1 MAIAKRTPL
10 YLQCLLLAGSISL
23 VACGGGSSSP
33 KDTTPDAITF
43 TASTNAT
50 PNAAVSSP
58 AVTISGIDAEASISI
73 SGGEYSINGGAF
85 TSSAGKISNGQS
97 LVVRV
102 TASDKTNT
110 AKSATITVGGVSA
123 AFSVTTLA
131 DVTPASFTLAP
142 VTNAA
147 LGATVTSAAV
157 TLSGFDI
164 AVPVSITGGEYS
176 INGGAFT
183 SAASTISPTQSVAV
197 KLVASANHSTT
208 TTAQLTVGG
217 VSAGFSV
224 TTVPDSTPDAFSFTA
239 TTGAAINTA
248 YTSNVMTVKGI
259 DTSVAVSIT
268 GGEYSVNGGAFTSAA
283 GTVVVN
289 DTVTVKATAANGTEL
304 THNAVL
310 TIGGVAGTYSITTV
324 PDTTAPL
331 AEFTFPTP
339 HTMSEAN
346 SVKVRGT
353 ATDEHGITAVKLVV
367 GGSEIDA
374 TPKSETNGVKDFSS
388 WTATIDLAAND
399 DNEIKV
405 IATDDRNNTTVL
417 ANANKV
423 IVRQA
428 DVKSA
433 FPEPVAAGNKFRPE
447 STIMDRYDGRNR
459 LLVLTSADKTI
470 HAIDLTTG
478 SRSVFLKHT
487 TICGNDSSYRAVIDP
502 VSKNL
507 YMYCN
512 NSIKEINLSNGS
524 LINSYPINV
533 PLDTYVPGMVVDQ
546 NNGRSRLILIENAI
560 EFANPL
566 VVGARV
572 FAFDLTTKAFSE
584 IATASQ
590 TPLIVGVA
598 ISPVIDGDRLLVNT
612 GGQREDANIRGIIS
626 INLQNGAREYFSNNL
641 TGSGESFSGDFS
653 ALLSC
658 TSLDKKNNRVLV
670 LENGTNKLFSV
681 DLTSANRSVFTTI
694 PYQNTPYADINVDQC
709 YFDPLNEHLYISE
722 LQRGSVLIVDTTSGE
737 KVILSKTENE
747 I

>member
-50 PNAAVSSP
+50 PNATVTSP
-58 AVTISGIDAEASISI
+58 AVTISGIDAEASVSI
-73 SGGEYSINGGAF
+73 SDGEYSINGGAF
-85 TSSAGKISNGQS
+85 TAAASKISNGQS

-142 VTNAA
+142 VTNAT

-176 INGGAFT
+176 INGAAFT
-183 SAASTISPTQSVAV
+183 SAAGTVSPAQSVAV

-217 VSAGFSV
+217 VSAGFNV
-224 TTVPDSTPDAFSFTA
+224 TTLPDSTPDAFSFTA
-239 TTGAAINTA
+239 KTGAAINTA
-248 YTSNVMTVKGI
+248 YTSNTVTVKGI
-259 DTSVAVSIT
+259 DTAVAIAIT
-268 GGEYSVNGGAFTSAA
+268 GGEYSVNSGAFTAAA
-283 GTVVVN
+283 GTVSVN
-289 DTVTVKATAANGTEL
+289 DTVSVKATAANGTEL
-304 THNAVL
+304 TREAVL
-310 TIGGVAGTYSITTV
+310 TIGGVTGTYSITTV
-324 PDTTAPL
+324 MDTTAPV

-367 GGSEIDA
+367 GATEIPA

-388 WTATIDLAAND
+388 WTATVPLTASNE
-399 DNEIKV
+399 NEIKV

-423 IVRQA
+423 TVRQA

-433 FPEPVAAGNKFRPE
+433 FPEPVAAGNNFRPV

-459 LLVLTSADKTI
+459 LLVFTLGDNTV
-470 HAIDLTTG
+470 HAVDLATG
-478 SRSVFLKHT
+478 SRSAFLKYT
-487 TICGNDSSYRAVIDP
+487 TLCGNEPSYRAVIDP

-512 NSIKEINLSNGS
+512 NSIKEINLSDGS
-524 LINSYPINV
+524 LINSYPIAV
-533 PLDTYVPGMVVDQ
+533 TLDTYVPGMVVDQ
-546 NNGRSRLILIENAI
+546 NNGRSRLILIENAF
-560 EFANPL
+560 EFSNPL

-572 FAFDLTTKAFSE
+572 FAFDLTTKAFAE
-584 IATASQ
+584 IAASQ

-641 TGSGESFSGDFS
+641 TGSGESFSGDVS
-653 ALLSC
+653 TLLSC

-670 LENGTNKLFSV
+670 LENGTSKLFSV

-722 LQRGSVLIVDTTSGE
+722 LQRGSILIVDTTSGE
-737 KVILSKTENE
+737 KVILSKKQNE

>member
-50 PNAAVSSP
+50 PNATVTSP
-58 AVTISGIDAEASISI
+58 AVTISGIDAEASVSI
-73 SGGEYSINGGAF
+73 SDGEYSINGGAF
-85 TSSAGKISNGQS
+85 TAAASKISNGQS

-142 VTNAA
+142 VTNAT

-176 INGGAFT
+176 INGAAFT
-183 SAASTISPTQSVAV
+183 SAAGTVSPAQSVAV

-217 VSAGFSV
+217 VSAGFNV
-224 TTVPDSTPDAFSFTA
+224 TTLPDSTPDAFSFTA
-239 TTGAAINTA
+239 KTGAAINTA
-248 YTSNVMTVKGI
+248 YTSNTVTVKGI
-259 DTSVAVSIT
+259 DTAVAIAIT
-268 GGEYSVNGGAFTSAA
+268 GGEYSVNSGAFTAAA
-283 GTVVVN
+283 GTVSVN
-289 DTVTVKATAANGTEL
+289 DTVSVKATAANGTEL
-304 THNAVL
+304 TREAVL
-310 TIGGVAGTYSITTV
+310 TIGGVTGTYSITTV
-324 PDTTAPL
+324 MDTTAPV

-367 GGSEIDA
+367 GATEIPA

-388 WTATIDLAAND
+388 WTATVPLTASNE
-399 DNEIKV
+399 NEIKV

-423 IVRQA
+423 TVRQA

-433 FPEPVAAGNKFRPE
+433 FPEPVAAGNNFRPV

-459 LLVLTSADKTI
+459 LLVFTLGDNTI
-470 HAIDLTTG
+470 HAVDIATG
-478 SRSVFLKHT
+478 SRSAFLKYT
-487 TICGNDSSYRAVIDP
+487 TLCGNEPSYRAVIDP

-524 LINSYPINV
+524 LINSYPIV
-533 PLDTYVPGMVVDQ
+533 VTLDTYVPGMIVDQ
-546 NNGRSRLILIENAI
+546 NNGRSRLILIENAF
-560 EFANPL
+560 EFSNPL

-572 FAFDLTTKAFSE
+572 FAFDLTTKAFAE
-584 IATASQ
+584 IAASQ

-641 TGSGESFSGDFS
+641 TGSGESFSGDVS
-653 ALLSC
+653 TLLSC

-670 LENGTNKLFSV
+670 LENGTSKLFSV

-722 LQRGSVLIVDTTSGE
+722 LQRGSILIVDTTSGE
-737 KVILSKTENE
+737 KVILSKKQNE

>member
-239 TTGAAINTA
+239 TTGAAINSVH
-248 YTSNVMTVKGI
+248 TSNAVTVKGI

-310 TIGGVAGTYSITTV
+310 TIGGVTGTYSITTV

-367 GGSEIDA
+367 GVTEIPA

-388 WTATIDLAAND
+388 WTATIPLTGNSE
-399 DNEIKV
+399 NEIKV

-423 IVRQA
+423 TVRQA

-433 FPEPVAAGNKFRPE
+433 FPEPVAAGNNFKPV
-447 STIMDRYDGRNR
+447 SAIVDKYDGRNR
-459 LLVLTSADKTI
+459 LLVFTLGDNTI
-470 HAIDLTTG
+470 HAVDIATG
-478 SRSVFLKHT
+478 SRSAFLKYT
-487 TICGNDSSYRAVIDP
+487 TLCGNEPSYRAVIDP

-524 LINSYPINV
+524 LINSYPIV
-533 PLDTYVPGMVVDQ
+533 VTLDTYVPGMIVDQ
-546 NNGRSRLILIENAI
+546 NNGRSRLILIENAF
-560 EFANPL
+560 EFSNPL

-572 FAFDLTTKAFSE
+572 FAFDLTTKAFAE
-584 IATASQ
+584 IAASQ

-641 TGSGESFSGDFS
+641 TGSGESFSGDVS
-653 ALLSC
+653 TLLSC

-670 LENGTNKLFSV
+670 LENGTSKLFSV

-722 LQRGSVLIVDTTSGE
+722 LQRGSILIVDTTSGE
-737 KVILSKTENE
+737 KVILSKKQNE